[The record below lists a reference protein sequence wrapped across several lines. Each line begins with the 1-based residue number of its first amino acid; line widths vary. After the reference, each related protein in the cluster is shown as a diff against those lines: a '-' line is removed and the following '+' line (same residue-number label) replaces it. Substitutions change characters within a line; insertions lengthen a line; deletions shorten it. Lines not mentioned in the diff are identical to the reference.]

1 MNYSKGISWID
12 DCRIPFTDEGDIPND
27 MDKTQLTNN
36 RTFIESGG
44 YKPFLYR
51 QNTQGRFP
59 ANLLCSDDVLND
71 GSISKSREKYPNEN
85 LLPMD
90 YYGGLKKEYPTNTK
104 QEKDGFT
111 DKGTN
116 SRYYDI
122 DKWFDKI
129 IHELL

>member
-71 GSISKSREKYPNEN
+71 GVISKGSDHKIDYRKYNN
-85 LLPMD
+85 F
-90 YYGGLKKEYPTNTK
+90 NS
-104 QEKDGFT
+104 DGFSLPKYRREAGYK
-111 DKGTN
+111 DQGTN

-129 IHELL
+129 IDELL

>member
-71 GSISKSREKYPNEN
+71 GLS
-85 LLPMD
+85 D
-90 YYGGLKKEYPTNTK
+90 
-104 QEKDGFT
+104 Q
-111 DKGTN
+111 GTN

-122 DKWFDKI
+122 DKWFDY
-129 IHELL
+129 LLNKLQNDTDGTIY